1 MKMTLKALI
10 ASCALM
16 MIVTTAFSILAQAE
30 EDGMGAVDYNDKTD
44 AVAAPTTDH
53 SVVKPGSRVGRKAA
67 QKYMGQNSDTK
78 TADVSERREPAA
90 LSNETHYLAI
100 HVGTFVGDD
109 TYKWGSEHE
118 SNVGK
123 LNVGVTYRIGEWANA
138 ADLDFRADF
147 STFQLAE
154 GGANKLS
161 LLPVIIF
168 PDASSHFPIYFG
180 AGAGPGFY
188 MKQISGQSAISLD
201 YQLFLGARFFNV
213 VDNMGFFVEAGVKN
227 HIHLL
232 SNGQYNGSFVAVGA
246 LFAF

>member
-10 ASCALM
+10 ALSAVM
-16 MIVTTAFSILAQAE
+16 TGFSFLAQAE
-30 EDGMGAVDYNDKTD
+30 EDGMGAVDYSDKTE
-44 AVAAPTTDH
+44 AVATPTTGH
-53 SVVKPGSRVGRKAA
+53 PVGRPGSRVGRKAA
-67 QKYMGQNSDTK
+67 QKYMGQNSDSK
-78 TADVSERREPAA
+78 TSDVSERREPAA

-213 VDNMGFFVEAGVKN
+213 VDNMGFFVESGLKN